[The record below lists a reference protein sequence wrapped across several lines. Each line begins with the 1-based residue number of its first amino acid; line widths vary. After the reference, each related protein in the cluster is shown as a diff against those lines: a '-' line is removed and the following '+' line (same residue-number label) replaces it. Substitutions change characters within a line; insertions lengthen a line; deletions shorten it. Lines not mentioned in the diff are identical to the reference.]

1 MRVYFVVFWVKKNE
15 PLRMG
20 TRNRGS
26 FKRATKFVVKIL
38 TSSLIAWQNKYNQNE
53 IIDPFV
59 TTMQWLPLWHI
70 STVRTINK
78 SMCTPD
84 EPILWRTVNYL
95 LNMLYSEL
103 WSSNIVILKFWSACW
118 CFRYYYFWISLYRLK
133 NDKNE
138 MKNAEIISNSQDTRR
153 KKKKQDFVK
162 GKLHMAFKYL
172 FLS

>member
-1 MRVYFVVFWVKKNE
+1 
-15 PLRMG
+15 MG

-38 TSSLIAWQNKYNQNE
+38 TSSLIAWQNEYNQNE

-84 EPILWRTVNYL
+84 EPILWRTVNHL
-95 LNMLYSEL
+95 LNMLYGEL
-103 WSSNIVILKFWSACW
+103 WSSNIVILKCWSACW

-133 NDKNE
+133 NDKNG